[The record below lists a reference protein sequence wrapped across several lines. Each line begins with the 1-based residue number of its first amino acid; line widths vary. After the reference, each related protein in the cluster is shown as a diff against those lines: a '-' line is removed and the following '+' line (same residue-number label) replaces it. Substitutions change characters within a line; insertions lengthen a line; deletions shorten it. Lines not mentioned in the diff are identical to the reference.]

1 MGWGRIKV
9 GLRVLSV
16 SEPKPPIGIKG
27 VAPDLARLLL
37 PGAISTYIYP
47 LMKTLTALIPFF
59 NEERTIAELARQL
72 DSLPNGVLTECI
84 FVDDGSTDSS
94 SRLLSLALENVHFK
108 SQILS
113 KTNGGKASA
122 IREGVKALS
131 TTHVVILDSDLE
143 LTTSDIE
150 RLWQVVQSGE
160 NDFVF
165 GYRTFLAHSSFT
177 YRYSR
182 GNQLISNL
190 YGIFFNEVIT
200 DIMCGYKLVPTQT
213 LQSLPFKY
221 KHFGLEIEIPM
232 QMWLN
237 NQRPFEVDVAYLART
252 RAQGKSISV
261 KDAFSVIASMALFRI
276 SHRRRK
282 I

>member
-1 MGWGRIKV
+1 
-9 GLRVLSV
+9 
-16 SEPKPPIGIKG
+16 
-27 VAPDLARLLL
+27 
-37 PGAISTYIYP
+37 
-47 LMKTLTALIPFF
+47 MKTLTALIPFY

-72 DSLPNGVLTECI
+72 GSLPNDVLTECI

-94 SRLLSLALENVHFK
+94 SRLLSQALENVHFK

-143 LTTSDIE
+143 LATSDIE

-165 GYRTFLAHSSFT
+165 GYRAFLAHSSFT

-182 GNQLISNL
+182 GNQVISSI
-190 YGIFFNEVIT
+190 YGILFNEVIT
-200 DIMCGYKLVPTQT
+200 DIMCGYKLVPSET
-213 LQSLPFKY
+213 LQSLPYKY

-232 QMWLN
+232 QMWLSH
-237 NQRPFEVDVAYLART
+237 QRPFEVNVAYRART

-261 KDAFSVIASMALFRI
+261 KDAFAVIASMAVFRI
-276 SHRRRK
+276 THRRAK
-282 I
+282 K